1 MPPPSTC
8 HREQR
13 CPHQWQQWV
22 QTPDHQ
28 RPDTSVWSGTACAAE
43 PVETNERR
51 RGVGQAAQSSN
62 SYRRCHSCPASSAR
76 HCVSLVCVQRDV
88 LPLPMSAFHQP
99 LPCPARPC
107 SCDHAVSA
115 ASQRA
120 STVLVL
126 MVCTTMLIKLSV
138 PNAV

>member
-13 CPHQWQQWV
+13 CPHQWQQRV

-99 LPCPARPC
+99 LPCPALWLRPRSVC
-107 SCDHAVSA
+107 RVA
-115 ASQRA
+115 ASFHSSCFDGVHYYA
-120 STVLVL
+120 
-126 MVCTTMLIKLSV
+126 
-138 PNAV
+138 N